1 MVSRAINTAYSTGG
15 GANGLWRA
23 IVQAVNDNS
32 LNVTIPRLGQ
42 NNVYENVPYIGF
54 TPQVGD
60 RIWVGFIEGRSFEPV
75 AFVGANNT
83 SGDPAEADI
92 TEVIAGLGLSG
103 GGDTGSV
110 TIDFEPSELTT
121 VTLAYDDKVVIS
133 DDSDSGEPKL
143 VPISE
148 VITTANG
155 DGGEPIGHEDKSE
168 SVISFDYSTRTF
180 TIAPVSDSYVV
191 WCAGQKFVKT
201 DSESVVIGSS
211 SDLYYISFDA
221 EGVLQA
227 TTTFYQWDSETPTAY
242 IHYNSGEPAKYM
254 LFDERHGIVLD
265 WQTHEYLH
273 RTRGAAIANG
283 FDASNFDVSTQNG
296 STDDQAYIDIADGTF
311 FDEDLQVDIVHS
323 NTPTANT
330 WEQDLQGP
338 AQIPVFYQSGT
349 TGWTY
354 DAPTNFPLKYGGT
367 PSPTYNL
374 NSGGTWSTPEI
385 TSNNYGISWIVATN
399 QLNYPVIA
407 IMGQDYYTNV
417 GDAEAVTWDSMNLDD
432 LPVVELRVLYKV
444 IYRASGSNTPGAYF
458 VEVDDYRRALSS
470 ATSTAAAV
478 VDHGNLTGLGDDD
491 HTQYLL
497 VDGSRDAVELTVTGD
512 LVVDTDTLHVDAT
525 NDRVGIGTTSPA
537 AALDVAATG
546 ADAVHL
552 HGQVRID
559 GADPSR
565 LTIGAKDSSNL
576 WNLDNNNGTLR
587 IFRENWAASGTGSSG
602 STKITITDDGD
613 VAFDTDT
620 LFVDATNDR
629 VGINT
634 TSVTAGHVLE
644 TRGAVLI
651 SSTAGV
657 GNTHF
662 PFTDGRFYYTA
673 DPETGGT
680 GDHVFRH
687 YSGGSYVEQMRI
699 LEGGKVGIGTNSPVA
714 GLDIATTAGDTW
726 TTNGWDSG
734 LILNAASA
742 LRWRTANGVDW
753 GIGNSGST
761 LYFMSSTS
769 STTGAAADYR
779 MVINGSGQVGIGTT
793 APTAG
798 YELDVIGDG
807 RFSSSVYAQ
816 LHNSNSNQ
824 SRDKLRVW
832 DSSPFTIGMK
842 TGYSFGYLGGVT
854 TGTDYAM
861 SFQMSNNANR
871 GWWWGDTGH
880 TDAQGAMSLT
890 TQGQL
895 YVATRIHVGG
905 GESRTDPLTTYNFV
919 NSGTSYLYGNVSA
932 PGIYNLTTVAT
943 TPYIHLSSG
952 TYAYKLYRST
962 STLASKRNI
971 EELSDT
977 YADLMLQSR
986 PVWYQSAVETDD
998 PGWSWLGLIAEEQAA
1013 LDPHLANWQ
1022 VREDWEGEEFE
1033 HLSMYPAEA
1042 LEVSGVP
1049 YERLSVPLLL
1059 LCQRQQR
1066 EIDDLQARLAAL
1078 EAQ

>member
-1 MVSRAINTAYSTGG
+1 MRRTSFNTAAS
-15 GANGLWRA
+15 N
-23 IVQAVNDNS
+23 
-32 LNVTIPRLGQ
+32 NVTQSGIFRATVVSVGSDDLLSVRIPRLGLQ
-42 NNVYENVPYIGF
+42 NIYEDIPYAG
-54 TPQVGD
+54 PMPAAGD
-60 RIWVGFIEGRSFEPV
+60 VVFVGFLEGKSGSFV
-75 AFVGANNT
+75 AFTGVAYEGNTGDPAGDITSVTAGIGISGGGT
-83 SGDPAEADI
+83 SGD
-92 TEVIAGLGLSG
+92 
-103 GGDTGSV
+103 V
-110 TIDFEPSELTT
+110 TVDFEPSELTT

-180 TIAPVSDSYVV
+180 TIAPVGDSYVV

-201 DSESVVIGSS
+201 ASESVVIGSS

-221 EGVLQA
+221 DGVLQA

-283 FDASNFDVSTQNG
+283 FEASNFDVSTQNG

-323 NTPTANT
+323 DTPTANT

-417 GDAEAVTWDSMNLDD
+417 GDAEAVTWDSMDLTD

-444 IYRASGSNTPGAYF
+444 IYRQFGSNTPGAYF

-497 VDGSRDAVELTVTGD
+497 VDGSRAADELTVTGD
-512 LVVDTDTLHVDAT
+512 L
-525 NDRVGIGTTSPA
+525 
-537 AALDVAATG
+537 
-546 ADAVHL
+546 AV
-552 HGQVRID
+552 
-559 GADPSR
+559 
-565 LTIGAKDSSNL
+565 
-576 WNLDNNNGTLR
+576 
-587 IFRENWAASGTGSSG
+587 
-602 STKITITDDGD
+602 
-613 VAFDTDT
+613 DTDT
-620 LFVDATNDR
+620 LFVDATNNR

-699 LEGGKVGIGTNSPVA
+699 LENGNVGIGDSTPSFKLDVNGTGGFMDRLFVQANGSDILTLRDTGGTDTGGYIAFEQSGGTRMGYMGFGNNDDIHIRNENSGGNMFFGVQA
-714 GLDIATTAGDTW
+714 GWAAYFNTSRDFVPYTDNTHDLGSTSLHWAQVHAERYYTEDSDTYIEYD
-726 TTNGWDSG
+726 GDSG
-734 LILNAASA
+734 AGIDGPGIRFVINNSEMFKFLRENNDGNHSMLTFGENNDGILYEKDAEKFNFY
-742 LRWRTANGVDW
+742 RG
-753 GIGNSGST
+753 
-761 LYFMSSTS
+761 
-769 STTGAAADYR
+769 GAAKFEIEDSVYVKTSGATYLAANPPTGTGNDAEWAAPFGIYILRRNSSLAAEKENITADLGEWLTAD
-779 MVINGSGQVGIGTT
+779 MIDQVVPKMWNRIHAPGYPEIGPIAEEMDAISPFLAANGTT
-793 APTAG
+793 AEGEQFLTGINKTA
-798 YELDVIGDG
+798 YLSLLVLAVKD
-807 RFSSSVYAQ
+807 
-816 LHNSNSNQ
+816 
-824 SRDKLRVW
+824 LRSQVA
-832 DSSPFTIGMK
+832 T
-842 TGYSFGYLGGVT
+842 
-854 TGTDYAM
+854 
-861 SFQMSNNANR
+861 
-871 GWWWGDTGH
+871 
-880 TDAQGAMSLT
+880 LT
-890 TQGQL
+890 TRL
-895 YVATRIHVGG
+895 
-905 GESRTDPLTTYNFV
+905 
-919 NSGTSYLYGNVSA
+919 
-932 PGIYNLTTVAT
+932 
-943 TPYIHLSSG
+943 
-952 TYAYKLYRST
+952 
-962 STLASKRNI
+962 
-971 EELSDT
+971 
-977 YADLMLQSR
+977 
-986 PVWYQSAVETDD
+986 
-998 PGWSWLGLIAEEQAA
+998 
-1013 LDPHLANWQ
+1013 
-1022 VREDWEGEEFE
+1022 
-1033 HLSMYPAEA
+1033 EA
-1042 LEVSGVP
+1042 LEA
-1049 YERLSVPLLL
+1049 E
-1059 LCQRQQR
+1059 
-1066 EIDDLQARLAAL
+1066 
-1078 EAQ
+1078 

>member
-1 MVSRAINTAYSTGG
+1 MDPSRYGVPGSRSVSTEPTGFYRGVVKAVDGDTVTVQVPRLFG
-15 GANGLWRA
+15 GAQIPDVPVAGPGLS
-23 IVQAVNDNS
+23 VDDPVFVS
-32 LNVTIPRLGQ
+32 
-42 NNVYENVPYIGF
+42 
-54 TPQVGD
+54 
-60 RIWVGFIEGRSFEPV
+60 FIEGRRGALL
-75 AFVGANNT
+75 AFAAAGAAAVG
-83 SGDPAEADI
+83 DI
-92 TEVIAGLGLSG
+92 TSVTAGVGISG
-103 GGDTGSV
+103 GGTSGAV
-110 TIDFEPSELTT
+110 TVDFEPSELTT
-121 VTLAYDDKVVIS
+121 VALAYDDKVVIS

-201 DSESVVIGSS
+201 ASESVVIGSS

-221 EGVLQA
+221 DGVLQA
-227 TTTFYQWDSETPTAY
+227 TTTFFQWDSETPTAY
-242 IHYNSGEPAKYM
+242 INYNSGEPAKYM

-283 FDASNFDVSTQNG
+283 FDASNFDVSTQDG
-296 STDDQAYIDIADGTF
+296 STDDQAYIDIANGTF

-407 IMGQDYYTNV
+407 IMGQDFYTNL
-417 GDAEAVTWDSMNLDD
+417 GDAEAVSWDSMNLDD

-497 VDGSRDAVELTVTGD
+497 VDGSRAADELTVTGD
-512 LVVDTDTLHVDAT
+512 L
-525 NDRVGIGTTSPA
+525 
-537 AALDVAATG
+537 
-546 ADAVHL
+546 AV
-552 HGQVRID
+552 
-559 GADPSR
+559 
-565 LTIGAKDSSNL
+565 
-576 WNLDNNNGTLR
+576 
-587 IFRENWAASGTGSSG
+587 
-602 STKITITDDGD
+602 
-613 VAFDTDT
+613 DTDT
-620 LFVDATNDR
+620 LFVDATNNR

-657 GNTHF
+657 GNSHF
-662 PFTDGRFYYTA
+662 PYTDGRFYYTA
-673 DPETGGT
+673 DPQTGGT

-687 YSGGSYVEQMRI
+687 YSGGTYTEQMRI
-699 LEGGKVGIGTNSPVA
+699 LEGGKVGIGTSSPIA
-714 GLDIATTAGDTW
+714 GLDIATTAGDTF

-742 LRWRTANGVDW
+742 LRWREASGINF

-761 LYFMSSTS
+761 LYFFSSTDS
-769 STTGAAADYR
+769 GTGAAADYR
-779 MVINGSGQVGIGTT
+779 MVINGSNGRVGIGDT
-793 APTAG
+793 APEALLHVNAG
-798 YELDVIGDG
+798 TVNLGLLVESTDAGAIIGLKDNTTSGNSHVGIRADG
-807 RFSSSVYAQ
+807 ND
-816 LHNSNSNQ
+816 LN
-824 SRDKLRVW
+824 LRA
-832 DSSPFTIGMK
+832 G
-842 TGYSFGYLGGVT
+842 
-854 TGTDYAM
+854 
-861 SFQMSNNANR
+861 NANR
-871 GWWWGDTGH
+871 VTVTSGGVLQWIVSSG
-880 TDAQGAMSLT
+880 
-890 TQGQL
+890 
-895 YVATRIHVGG
+895 VGG
-905 GESRTDPLTTYNFV
+905 PLTD
-919 NSGTSYLYGNVSA
+919 
-932 PGIYNLTTVAT
+932 
-943 TPYIHLSSG
+943 
-952 TYAYKLYRST
+952 T
-962 STLASKRNI
+962 STTSGYRYVLQNQTFGTLYDYTSVRDRKDQITNVTAEDSGRWIDALQPVTYIERWMGEGDEPADAREWREADMQVGFIADDILAND
-971 EELSDT
+971 DT
-977 YADLMLQSR
+977 DHFSQVLDNG
-986 PVWYQSAVETDD
+986 E
-998 PGWSWLGLIAEEQAA
+998 GG
-1013 LDPHLANWQ
+1013 LDPAGWK
-1022 VREDWEGEEFE
+1022 WECVIAAAV
-1033 HLSMYPAEA
+1033 AEIKS
-1042 LEVSGVP
+1042 L
-1049 YERLSVPLLL
+1049 R
-1059 LCQRQQR
+1059 
-1066 EIDDLQARLAAL
+1066 ARVASL